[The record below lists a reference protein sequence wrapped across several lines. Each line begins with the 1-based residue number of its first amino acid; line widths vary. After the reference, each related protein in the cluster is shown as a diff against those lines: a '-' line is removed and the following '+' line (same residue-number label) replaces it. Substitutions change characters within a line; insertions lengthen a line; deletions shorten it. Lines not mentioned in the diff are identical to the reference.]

1 MLLKDLQKNVMRR
14 NDVSSVLP
22 YVCHQNNSHVSLF
35 FLSQIPNPITKSL
48 ISLPPSNISIQN
60 LFFYPSKLFIF
71 NRLMNFL
78 KNTDSNFEDA
88 ALLKK
93 FKETGDRDML
103 ASLFG
108 RYMEM
113 VFGVCLKYL
122 EDREDAKDAVMNIY
136 EELEKKALKH
146 EVDNFKSWLYVLS
159 KNHCLMHLR
168 SKKNVKNVALNPSF
182 MHSEEETHLNGV
194 FEKEETMMKMEGC
207 IKTLNTE
214 QQQCIVAFYLQQKSY
229 QEIAAETEMDWNKVR
244 SLIQN
249 GRRNLKICMEK

>member
-1 MLLKDLQKNVMRR
+1 
-14 NDVSSVLP
+14 
-22 YVCHQNNSHVSLF
+22 
-35 FLSQIPNPITKSL
+35 
-48 ISLPPSNISIQN
+48 
-60 LFFYPSKLFIF
+60 
-71 NRLMNFL
+71 MNFL
-78 KNTDSNFEDA
+78 KNTETNFEDA

-93 FKETGDRDML
+93 FKETGDKNML

-168 SKKNVKNVALNPSF
+168 SKKNVKSVALNPAF

-207 IKTLNTE
+207 IKTLNSE
-214 QQQCIVAFYLQQKSY
+214 QQQCIVAFYLQEKSY
-229 QEIAAETEMDWNKVR
+229 QEIAAETTMDWNKVR